1 MEHDSRDRAIV
12 PSVVTLAHSLGLTV
26 VAEGIETDEVAALL
40 CEMGVDIA
48 QGYLYCH
55 PLPVAGAAR
64 LAARPRRIA
73 GRVWHDHRVTVPA
86 RPVSA
91 RPVLVVGVVSAGS
104 AAAMAAVVSL
114 DRWVLASILLVAPA
128 RVRDGLGVPPRHPGS
143 RRRRRPS
150 PAALLPRRTACCC
163 PGHHV
168 SLTTFATIVALA
180 FLLALVQQIFR
191 ENRTRVTESLAATMA
206 ATVLAVAGGAY
217 LTLRAGVDGERAA
230 RAALLGVAVV
240 LGVGRVLDAVLP
252 RPRLLGAGRR
262 GWPGLVA
269 GLAAATGVG
278 ALYGH
283 YAADHTSKLILAAG
297 SSITVG
303 KSALIALVAALV
315 AAAADLGIEVGLST
329 LKADPPRRR
338 APWPARLVVAAVLP
352 ILLAAPP
359 AYVVARVVLS

>member
-1 MEHDSRDRAIV
+1 M
-12 PSVVTLAHSLGLTV
+12 
-26 VAEGIETDEVAALL
+26 
-40 CEMGVDIA
+40 
-48 QGYLYCH
+48 
-55 PLPVAGAAR
+55 
-64 LAARPRRIA
+64 
-73 GRVWHDHRVTVPA
+73 TVPA

-114 DRWVLASILLVAPA
+114 DRWVLASILLVLQIGFVTAWAYLLDTPGVVGSVA
-128 RVRDGLGVPPRHPGS
+128 VSGGAAAASDGL
-143 RRRRRPS
+143 
-150 PAALLPRRTACCC
+150 LLSGT
-163 PGHHV
+163 HV
-168 SLTTFATIVALA
+168 SLATFATIVALA